1 MGKYMIGRRDLH
13 LDHPDWDDGLFVEV
27 EIRYVEWS
35 ASYDEPAGWE
45 IESIETVDSG
55 SLVNRGTDTW
65 HKVEAN
71 FVPESGDQSDE
82 EDWV

>member
-1 MGKYMIGRRDLH
+1 MWKHMIGRRDLH

-27 EIRYVEWS
+27 EISYTEWPD
-35 ASYDEPAGWE
+35 ADDEQAGWE

-55 SLVNRGTDTW
+55 SLVNRSSPTW
-65 HKVEAN
+65 RQVEAN

-82 EDWV
+82 EDWI